1 MSKYLTSF
9 ASIFVLTLMIGA
21 LQAVP
26 AKAGATVD
34 DATVCL
40 CFGGPLNGFN
50 ATKSP
55 DGINCPRRT
64 TGPFCFIENNF
75 MPLYWKVYVFNQR
88 QVDFPSGNPTS
99 FAQRQNTVDCPPG
112 KMVLSCGGGVS
123 GAPVGQ
129 GGLADTAARLNWNI
143 APIPALPQLGPQTG
157 CRIIVRDDGDSFGE
171 PVWIWVWAFC
181 ASPGPGYVVPM
192 F

>member
-123 GAPVGQ
+123 GAPVG
-129 GGLADTAARLNWNI
+129 
-143 APIPALPQLGPQTG
+143 PQTG

-181 ASPGPGYVVPM
+181 ASPGPTIW
-192 F
+192 